1 MRIVFMGTPDF
12 AVSSL
17 KALYEAGY
25 EIAAVVTQPDKP
37 KGRKKEL
44 TPPPVKEYALSVSLP
59 VLQPEKLK
67 NGEWDDKLSALGAD
81 LFVVAAFGQILPQN
95 ILDMPKYG
103 CINLHASLLP
113 EYRGAAPIQQAILD
127 GKKETGVTI
136 QQMTLALDS
145 GDIISRKVVP
155 IDDEDTGGSLF
166 DKLAEEG
173 ARLLLETIPRIES
186 GDIDPEPQDE
196 SVSSYVKMLKKEDGR
211 LDFSLPAAVL
221 HNRVRGLSPWPG
233 AFTEIG
239 GKKLRIWK
247 TQVLDKDED
256 HEEAGKVLAAGKAG
270 IDIACGQGV
279 LRILELQPEGKKNMK
294 AADYLLGHAILIG
307 TKFGQFE

>member
-67 NGEWDDKLSALGAD
+67 NGEWDDKLSALSAD

-95 ILDMPKYG
+95 ILDMPRYG
-103 CINLHASLLP
+103 CI
-113 EYRGAAPIQQAILD
+113 
-127 GKKETGVTI
+127 
-136 QQMTLALDS
+136 QQMALALDS
-145 GDIISRKVVP
+145 GDIISRKIVP

-186 GDIDPEPQDE
+186 GDINPEPQDE
-196 SVSSYVKMLKKEDGR
+196 SKSSYVKMLKKEDGR
-211 LDFSLPAAVL
+211 MDFSLPAEVL

-247 TQVLDKDED
+247 TQVLDKGED
-256 HEEAGKVLAAGKAG
+256 HAEAGKVIAAGKAG

>member
-67 NGEWDDKLSALGAD
+67 NGEWDDKLSALSAD

-95 ILDMPKYG
+95 ILDMPRYG

-136 QQMTLALDS
+136 QQMALALDS
-145 GDIISRKVVP
+145 GDIISRKIVP

-186 GDIDPEPQDE
+186 GDINPEPQDE
-196 SVSSYVKMLKKEDGR
+196 SKSS
-211 LDFSLPAAVL
+211 
-221 HNRVRGLSPWPG
+221 
-233 AFTEIG
+233 
-239 GKKLRIWK
+239 
-247 TQVLDKDED
+247 
-256 HEEAGKVLAAGKAG
+256 
-270 IDIACGQGV
+270 
-279 LRILELQPEGKKNMK
+279 
-294 AADYLLGHAILIG
+294 
-307 TKFGQFE
+307 

>member
-12 AVSSL
+12 AVGSL

-44 TPPPVKEYALSVSLP
+44 MPPPVKEYAMSVSLP

-67 NGEWDDKLSALGAD
+67 TGEWDEQLSALGAD

-136 QQMTLALDS
+136 QQMALALDS
-145 GDIISRKVVP
+145 GDIISRKIVP

-173 ARLLLETIPRIES
+173 AKLLLETIPRIES
-186 GDIDPEPQDE
+186 GDIDPQPQDE
-196 SVSSYVKMLKKEDGR
+196 SKSSYVKMLKKEDGR
-211 LDFSLPAAVL
+211 MDFSLTATVL

-233 AFTEIG
+233 AFTELG

-247 TQVLDKDED
+247 TQVLGTVGDDASAGTVIS
-256 HEEAGKVLAAGKAG
+256 AGKTG
-270 IDIACGQGV
+270 IDICCGEGV
-279 LRILELQPEGKKNMK
+279 LRILELQPEGKKNMR
-294 AADYLLGHAILIG
+294 AADYLLGHAIEVG
-307 TKFGQFE
+307 TVFG

>member
-1 MRIVFMGTPDF
+1 MR
-12 AVSSL
+12 SRQSL
-17 KALYEAGY
+17 LSRISRRVEA
-25 EIAAVVTQPDKP
+25 
-37 KGRKKEL
+37 
-44 TPPPVKEYALSVSLP
+44 VKEYALSVSLP

-67 NGEWDDKLSALGAD
+67 NGEWDDKLSALSAD

-95 ILDMPKYG
+95 ILDMPRYG

-136 QQMTLALDS
+136 QQMALALDS
-145 GDIISRKVVP
+145 GDIISRKIVP

-186 GDIDPEPQDE
+186 GDINPEPQDE
-196 SVSSYVKMLKKEDGR
+196 SKSSYVKMLKKEDGR
-211 LDFSLPAAVL
+211 MDFSLPAEVL

-247 TQVLDKDED
+247 TQVLDKGED
-256 HEEAGKVLAAGKAG
+256 HAEAGKVIAAGKAG